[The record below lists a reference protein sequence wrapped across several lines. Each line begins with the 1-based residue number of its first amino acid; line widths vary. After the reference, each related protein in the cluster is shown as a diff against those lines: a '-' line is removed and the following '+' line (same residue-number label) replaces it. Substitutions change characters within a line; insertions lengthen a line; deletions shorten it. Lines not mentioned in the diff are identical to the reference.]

1 MTFSSLESGIRR
13 NLQDDLE
20 EGRLPMHSIQLSHQP
35 DNSRHHLERPNIEIS
50 RKKRCLPDDRSI
62 FGKIM
67 KIEIYVADV
76 TLFYENLKIVPALIS
91 GELQTICYLC

>member
-1 MTFSSLESGIRR
+1 MGMGLSTKSKSSGSCES
-13 NLQDDLE
+13 
-20 EGRLPMHSIQLSHQP
+20 
-35 DNSRHHLERPNIEIS
+35 
-50 RKKRCLPDDRSI
+50 DRIDQSI

>member
-1 MTFSSLESGIRR
+1 
-13 NLQDDLE
+13 
-20 EGRLPMHSIQLSHQP
+20 
-35 DNSRHHLERPNIEIS
+35 
-50 RKKRCLPDDRSI
+50 
-62 FGKIM
+62 M